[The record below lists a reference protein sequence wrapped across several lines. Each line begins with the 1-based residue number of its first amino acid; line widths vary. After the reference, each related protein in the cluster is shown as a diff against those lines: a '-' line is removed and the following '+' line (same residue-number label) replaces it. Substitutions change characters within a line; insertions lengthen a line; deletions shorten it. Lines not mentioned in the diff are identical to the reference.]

1 MGIIHVRG
9 INYSNYSYSFPLSSH
24 AQTTTDCT
32 DDTDF
37 YETNTDCT
45 DKTDNKMTTDCT
57 DETDNET
64 NTDDADNTDNKNDH
78 RLHG

>member
-24 AQTTTDCT
+24 AQTNT
-32 DDTDF
+32 DDTD
-37 YETNTDCT
+37 E
-45 DKTDNKMTTDCT
+45 TDNKMTTDCT

-64 NTDDADNTDNKNDH
+64 NTDDADETDFYETNTDCTDETDNNGNK
-78 RLHG
+78 